1 MGRIEK
7 IKRELIEEANKRIL
21 GEYFKEEPVID
32 IEVSPLECY
41 FLFKE
46 GNGSEP
52 FMSYNSDNNSWSDG
66 PNENE
71 IIDVIAAKLDPTLD
85 IINDYKGGEFDDQ
98 LKDIIQLSS
107 QSSSSGGDA
116 ANANVGQQRLDYVED
131 LVFKAL
137 DKTGVKDT
145 FAKKALTSYTDTTY
159 DPSRLPPHRDGKK
172 VDPMMAE
179 QMARIKIIPRI
190 VKGLETNAI
199 TDIEHDIEAA
209 SGGFWSGTE
218 EADIVKAI
226 ERLETYSD
234 IEDLN
239 KRFGGN
245 LEGRIN
251 GQITDGVTKWGSDT
265 KERKDIVNHL
275 NHIAKRSGKS
285 QVAQENIVTGTIT
298 LILDQ

>member
-71 IIDVIAAKLDPTLD
+71 IIDAIAAKIDPTLD

-116 ANANVGQQRLDYVED
+116 ANANVGQERLDYVED

-179 QMARIKIIPRI
+179 QMARIKIIPRT
-190 VKGLETNAI
+190 VKGSDNDKI
-199 TDIEHDIEAA
+199 TRIKLQIDSA
-209 SGGFWSGTE
+209 SGNFSTDE
-218 EADIVKAI
+218 DKIVDAI
-226 ERLETYSD
+226 KQLGTYSD
-234 IEDLN
+234 ITELD
-239 KRFGGN
+239 KRFPAGLQAKLN
-245 LEGRIN
+245 S
-251 GQITDGVTKWGSDT
+251 QITDGWTGWGSDRGARNSIMT
-265 KERKDIVNHL
+265 HL
-275 NHIAKRSGKS
+275 NAIAKDSNKTKI
-285 QVAQENIVTGTIT
+285 AVTSDDKLVI
-298 LILDQ
+298 ILDQ

>member
-52 FMSYNSDNNSWSDG
+52 FMSYNSDSGTWSDG
-66 PNENE
+66 PNESDT
-71 IIDVIAAKLDPTLD
+71 IDAIATKLDPTLD

-116 ANANVGQQRLDYVED
+116 ANANVGQERLDYVED

-137 DKTGVKDT
+137 DKAGVKDT

-159 DPSRLPPHRDGKK
+159 DPSRLPSHRDGKK

-179 QMARIKIIPRI
+179 QMALIKIIPRT
-190 VKGLETNAI
+190 VKGSDNDKI
-199 TDIEHDIEAA
+199 TRIKHQIDSA
-209 SGGFWSGTE
+209 SGNFSTDE
-218 EADIVKAI
+218 DKIVDAI
-226 ERLETYSD
+226 EQLETYSD
-234 IEDLN
+234 ITELD
-239 KRFGGN
+239 KRFPAGLQAKLN
-245 LEGRIN
+245 S
-251 GQITDGVTKWGSDT
+251 QITDGWTGWGSDRGARNSIMT
-265 KERKDIVNHL
+265 HL
-275 NHIAKRSGKS
+275 NAIAKDSNKTKI
-285 QVAQENIVTGTIT
+285 AVTSDDKLVI
-298 LILDQ
+298 ILDQ

>member
-71 IIDVIAAKLDPTLD
+71 IIDAIAAKIDPTLD

-98 LKDIIQLSS
+98 LKDIIQISS

-179 QMARIKIIPRI
+179 QMARIKIIPRT
-190 VKGLETNAI
+190 VKGSDNDKI
-199 TDIEHDIEAA
+199 TRIKLQIDSA
-209 SGGFWSGTE
+209 SGNFSTDE
-218 EADIVKAI
+218 DKIVDAI
-226 ERLETYSD
+226 KQLGTYSD
-234 IEDLN
+234 ITELD
-239 KRFGGN
+239 KRFPAGLQAKLN
-245 LEGRIN
+245 S
-251 GQITDGVTKWGSDT
+251 QITDGWTGWGSDRGARNSIMT
-265 KERKDIVNHL
+265 HL
-275 NHIAKRSGKS
+275 NAIAKDSNKTKI
-285 QVAQENIVTGTIT
+285 AVTSDDKLVI
-298 LILDQ
+298 ILDQ

>member
-7 IKRELIEEANKRIL
+7 IKRQLIEEANKRIL

-66 PNENE
+66 PNESDT
-71 IIDVIAAKLDPTLD
+71 IDAIATKLDPTLD

-116 ANANVGQQRLDYVED
+116 ANAKVGQERLDYVED

-190 VKGLETNAI
+190 VKGLETDAI

-209 SGGFWSGTE
+209 SGRYSTE
-218 EADIVKAI
+218 EVDIVSAI
-226 ERLETYSD
+226 EGLETYSD

-239 KRFGGN
+239 KRFSGN
-245 LEGRIN
+245 LEGIIN
-251 GQITDGVTKWGSDT
+251 GQITDGVTEWGSDT
-265 KERKDIVNHL
+265 KERKDIRDHL
-275 NHIAKRSGKS
+275 NKIAHRSGKTDIAKIS
-285 QVAQENIVTGTIT
+285 GDKLVI
-298 LILDQ
+298 ILDQ